1 MRNSSLV
8 ECLRAEDLPGLS
20 IIPKLRITRF
30 ISISGRGAFH
40 MGRSGTERSRGLYG
54 SEYAGVSND
63 DG

>member
-20 IIPKLRITRF
+20 MVPKLRILD
-30 ISISGRGAFH
+30 ISKVVG
-40 MGRSGTERSRGLYG
+40 ERSIWGEAIPRGVVDCMEV
-54 SEYAGVSND
+54 SMPAGVSND